1 MVPDYFVWAEQ
12 VYLSCIEDGVAADRS
27 IVEPGE
33 VLAKSHIVV
42 LRLGH
47 SFPVTPEDNCKSQLS
62 PEYGIPEVNVQLS
75 HLIDTIL
82 ITTETAKLSYLH
94 NIFN

>member
-27 IVEPGE
+27 IVELGE

-47 SFPVTPEDNCKSQLS
+47 SFPVTPEDNCNEVPAVPRIRNSGGERS
-62 PEYGIPEVNVQLS
+62 IIPL
-75 HLIDTIL
+75 D
-82 ITTETAKLSYLH
+82 
-94 NIFN
+94 